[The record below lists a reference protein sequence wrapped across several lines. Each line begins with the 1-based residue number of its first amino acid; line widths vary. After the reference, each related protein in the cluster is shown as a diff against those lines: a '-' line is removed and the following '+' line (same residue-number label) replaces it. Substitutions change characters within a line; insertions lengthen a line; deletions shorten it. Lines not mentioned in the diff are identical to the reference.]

1 MAWLLTLL
9 LASAAPAAPPAPAA
23 RPLSPARQM
32 LDAFKAACSRTGS
45 DLEPMKADT
54 IRAGWTAVADD
65 SHPRLARILKL
76 GRDSVGPEAKMAGA
90 SFSRVVGGRR
100 IFLVHSRYEDGSG
113 YWGAGCRLYDFEA
126 TRPLDPKL
134 LEAWM
139 GKPPTGVQEP
149 APGVSKRLWEPAGW
163 SYGITV
169 EANHV
174 PQNHSLGQQF
184 GLSGNILVAQAI
196 GGF

>member
-9 LASAAPAAPPAPAA
+9 LASADPAAPPPPAA
-23 RPLSPARQM
+23 AAPPVRQM

-54 IRAGWTAVADD
+54 ARAGWTPVADD
-65 SHPRLARILKL
+65 SDPRLARILKL
-76 GRDSVGPEAKMAGA
+76 GRDSVGPEAKTAGA

-100 IFLVHSRYEDGSG
+100 IFLVHSRYEDESG
-113 YWGAGCRLYDFEA
+113 YWGAGCRLFDFEA
-126 TRPLDPKL
+126 ARPLDAKL

-149 APGVSKRLWEPAGW
+149 APGVSKRLWEPSGW
-163 SYGITV
+163 RDGITV
-169 EANHV
+169 EVNHV

-184 GLSGNILVAQAI
+184 GLSGNVLVAQAI